1 MVEKGAF
8 YREKT
13 ACWAGRYK
21 VTRAGREKD
30 MGGSWKRKLGA
41 LRERSK
47 NGARPIFWRRK

>member
-13 ACWAGRYK
+13 ACLAGNYK
-21 VTRAGREKD
+21 VIRSGKEKD

-41 LRERSK
+41 LRERSE
-47 NGARPIFWRRK
+47 NGARPIFWRWK